1 MVHLNYTVD
10 FSQFSDGAGNVRYL
24 LDLTK
29 DLSQLYGKL
38 IRQGQVVK
46 VRSIQFGL
54 ENPNTLAQDIAMA
67 AAGDVYYYHPTQN
80 RKNAWKAAFKAVQA
94 HRRLLGIQAKGYDF
108 RVGFRGNS
116 EWDTVDFNAWIRDEQ
131 HHLVLGYHPD
141 PQNSI
146 FTVHNDRLVD
156 ASNPVDPD
164 YNGFGTPFDV
174 PGIGVGDLDFTDQ
187 DNTFYQE
194 GYASTNMNALRFQV
208 AAAGAYDDAGSLGD
222 WGTWTNT
229 DKLHGPIHAMCG
241 LIGLDI
247 DTSMVDDSEGQTQDT
262 RLTVNVDV
270 ESWSP
275 ILKARKPRK
284 TNSKRK
290 ASSRRRRSRK

>member
-1 MVHLNYTVD
+1 MVHLNYSVD

-24 LDLTK
+24 MDLTK

-54 ENPNTLAQDIAMA
+54 ENPNTTSQDIAMA

-94 HRRLLGIQAKGYDF
+94 HRRLLGIQAQGYDF

-116 EWDTVDFNAWIRDEQ
+116 NWDTVDFNAWIRDENQ
-131 HHLVLGYHPD
+131 HLVLGYHPD
-141 PQNSI
+141 GQNSC
-146 FTVHNDRLVD
+146 FTVHNDRLMD
-156 ASNPVDPD
+156 ASTPVDPD
-164 YNGFGTPFDV
+164 INGFGTPFDV

-187 DNTFYQE
+187 DNPFYSE
-194 GYASTNMNALRFQV
+194 GYASTDMNALRFQV
-208 AAAGAYDDAGSLGD
+208 AAAGAYDDFGSGGD

-229 DKLHGPIHAMCG
+229 DKVHGPIHAMCG
-241 LIGLDI
+241 LIGIDI

-262 RLTVNVDV
+262 RLTMSVDV

-275 ILKARKPRK
+275 ILKPRK
-284 TNSKRK
+284 TRKTSKRK
-290 ASSRRRRSRK
+290 TSSRRRRSRK